1 MRNNDSDFSIK
12 ITPLTTVRIYYHY
25 SPTISIPTGNVVSVK
40 QSWAI
45 YLFFQ

>member
-1 MRNNDSDFSIK
+1 MDTMEKATKRSLLLDKGIILQSGTICRDK
-12 ITPLTTVRIYYHY
+12 INLVC
-25 SPTISIPTGNVVSVK
+25 VK